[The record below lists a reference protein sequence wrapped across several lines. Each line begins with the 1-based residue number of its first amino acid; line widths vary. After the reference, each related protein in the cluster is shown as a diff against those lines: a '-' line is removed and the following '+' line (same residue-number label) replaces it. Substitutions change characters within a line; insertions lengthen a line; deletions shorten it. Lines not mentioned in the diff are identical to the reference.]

1 VEVPFPAN
9 RELERGGQDDVW
21 VYPEAG
27 RWGENAFDLARYVR
41 EMMMK
46 RSHLPRIPQPVYYA
60 FIPQQPEQTSLS
72 VAVPETRVLTIIE

>member
-1 VEVPFPAN
+1 M
-9 RELERGGQDDVW
+9 GG
-21 VYPEAG
+21 
-27 RWGENAFDLARYVR
+27 NTFDLARHVR

-46 RSHLPRIPQPVYYA
+46 RSRLPRIPEPVYYA